1 MKEPIILFPHGQA
14 HCIALE
20 LPPNKALDE
29 PDGMILSSQ
38 EHGNGIIDS
47 PSLAYEAAS
56 TWSIAAYYMR
66 GVLV

>member
-1 MKEPIILFPHGQA
+1 MKEPMILFPHEQA

-20 LPPNKALDE
+20 LPPNKALAE

-38 EHGNGIIDS
+38 KHEDSIIDS

-56 TWSIAAYYMR
+56 TWSIAAYYMH
-66 GVLV
+66 GVLL